1 MQVGSAPSHDSLHLE
16 YFRFRILYV
25 DFAGGGD
32 GETTLAVEVGNQR
45 RREKLR
51 TLGGVCGAIDHFAC
65 FTMAH
70 GANASASCLC
80 VMLVVTERVR
90 YLD

>member
-1 MQVGSAPSHDSLHLE
+1 MTLFASSTSD
-16 YFRFRILYV
+16 FRILLCGLLQ
-25 DFAGGGD
+25 GGGD
-32 GETTLAVEVGNQR
+32 GETTLVVEVGNQR

-51 TLGGVCGAIDHFAC
+51 TLGGVCGATDHFAC